1 MESIPETI
9 KTCIF
14 NMLELFKK
22 ESTARKIEH
31 AIVIITLLRLYKTAR
46 NNGGVLKS
54 IAKGLIRFLKKSS
67 STLSMKISSEI
78 ANEAAKTVHE

>member
-1 MESIPETI
+1 MERIPDTI

-46 NNGGVLKS
+46 GNGGVLKS

-67 STLSMKISSEI
+67 SSLSMKISSEI
-78 ANEAAKTVHE
+78 ANEAAKTVNE

>member
-1 MESIPETI
+1 MERIPDTI

-46 NNGGVLKS
+46 SNGGVLKS

-67 STLSMKISSEI
+67 SSLSMKISSEI
-78 ANEAAKTVHE
+78 ANEAAKTVNE

>member
-1 MESIPETI
+1 
-9 KTCIF
+9 
-14 NMLELFKK
+14 MLELFKK

>member
-1 MESIPETI
+1 MERIPETI